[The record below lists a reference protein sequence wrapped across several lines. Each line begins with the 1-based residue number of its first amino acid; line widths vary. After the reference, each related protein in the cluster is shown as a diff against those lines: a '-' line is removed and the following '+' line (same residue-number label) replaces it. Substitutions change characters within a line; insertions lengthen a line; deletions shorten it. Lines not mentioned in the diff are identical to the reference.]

1 MSARLVCWNIAKR
14 TQTWHELVAME
25 GVDVALLQEAGGVP
39 AEIENR
45 VTPGPDAHWDS
56 HVWNARWW
64 EEQRFPHLL
73 ERWPKVVKLSD
84 RVEVEWFK
92 QVSPISLVAPDE
104 IAVSGIGTIAAAR
117 VTPQDSETEPFISIS
132 MYARWMSPHPSTG
145 SKWSVGYSDGSAH
158 RIISDLSAFIGNAD
172 PATHRILAAGDL
184 NTVFGSEPNDP
195 QSLAARDQT
204 VFDRMEALGL
214 ELLGPS
220 SPAGRQASPTPEG
233 LPADTRNVPTFK
245 SSRQTPDTA
254 QSQLDY
260 VFASRGFH
268 ERIKVRALNSAEEW
282 GASDHCRLLIEID

>member
-1 MSARLVCWNIAKR
+1 MSISLVCWNIAKR
-14 TQTWHELVAME
+14 QQAWHQLTAMD
-25 GVDVALLQEAGGVP
+25 GLDVALLQEAGTVP
-39 AEIENR
+39 AAVADR
-45 VTPGPDAHWDS
+45 VTPGPDEHWDS
-56 HVWNARWW
+56 HVWNSRWW
-64 EEQRFPHLL
+64 EKQRFTHLL

-84 RVEVEWFK
+84 RVDVEWFK

-117 VTPQDSETEPFISIS
+117 VIPRDPVTEPFVAIS
-132 MYARWMSPHPSTG
+132 MYARWMSPHPSTN

-158 RIISDLSAFIGNAD
+158 RIISDLSAFIGNTD

-184 NTVFGSEPNDP
+184 NVVFGSEPNDP

-214 ELLGPS
+214 ELLGPR
-220 SPAGRQASPTPEG
+220 SPAGRQASPTPQG
-233 LPADTRNVPTFK
+233 LPADTRNVPTFR
-245 SSRQTPDTA
+245 SNRQTPETA

-268 ERIKVRALNSAEEW
+268 EQVKVRALNSPDEW
-282 GASDHCRLLIEID
+282 GASDHCRILIEVG